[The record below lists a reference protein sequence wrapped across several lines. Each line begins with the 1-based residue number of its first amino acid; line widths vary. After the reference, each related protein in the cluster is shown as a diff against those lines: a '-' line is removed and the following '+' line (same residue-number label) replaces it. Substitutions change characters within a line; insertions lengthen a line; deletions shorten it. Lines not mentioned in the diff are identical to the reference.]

1 VSSAPNF
8 ENAINTY
15 SNRSFLL
22 GYPFSQNL
30 SSISRVKKINS
41 TVFTGKRVS
50 AFLVD
55 GSDNVTFGSTVIQGG
70 LLIFTGT
77 VGGNKGVSK
86 LSAPGGLTKKGLVL
100 SGIDN
105 GQITPFTR
113 RASDTNPIRIDQQPI
128 TRAVTDSQT
137 NVNYWMS
144 RFMGCFGDGYSGLIQ
159 YQEILVGGG
168 VSVVKGQIY
177 RGTKHGL
184 INPIPLFSNAVFN
197 ATTYGQFRDMM
208 EQRQYTR
215 FSLGDNTL
223 TDSAVEVVFINR
235 SAAPGTL
242 NITSGSAT
250 NSSNIS
256 KNATSEHP
264 YDDALSDYD
273 QIWDRE
279 TALPESLISL

>member
-1 VSSAPNF
+1 
-8 ENAINTY
+8 
-15 SNRSFLL
+15 
-22 GYPFSQNL
+22 
-30 SSISRVKKINS
+30 
-41 TVFTGKRVS
+41 
-50 AFLVD
+50 
-55 GSDNVTFGSTVIQGG
+55 
-70 LLIFTGT
+70 
-77 VGGNKGVSK
+77 
-86 LSAPGGLTKKGLVL
+86 
-100 SGIDN
+100 
-105 GQITPFTR
+105 
-113 RASDTNPIRIDQQPI
+113 
-128 TRAVTDSQT
+128 
-137 NVNYWMS
+137 
-144 RFMGCFGDGYSGLIQ
+144 
-159 YQEILVGGG
+159 
-168 VSVVKGQIY
+168 
-177 RGTKHGL
+177 
-184 INPIPLFSNAVFN
+184 
-197 ATTYGQFRDMM
+197 MM